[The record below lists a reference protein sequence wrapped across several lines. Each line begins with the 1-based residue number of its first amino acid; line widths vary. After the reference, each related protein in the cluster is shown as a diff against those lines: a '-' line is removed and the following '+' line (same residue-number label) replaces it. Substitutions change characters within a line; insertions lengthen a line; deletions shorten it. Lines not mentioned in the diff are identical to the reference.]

1 MQRAPLAR
9 FSRPG
14 AEPNQFQSE
23 PNRYYISMPLSVSV
37 CVCQHMKQPQWY
49 CNSIVSF
56 LVRNYT
62 LVGYGYVSMA
72 TSSIAGNLQLAHRWT
87 IANIE
92 RSALITLLYR
102 CFHVFSVLHTATCSA
117 RAVRSRPTM
126 KSRSAP
132 ARSTA

>member
-102 CFHVFSVLHTATCSA
+102 CFHVFSASLHAG
-117 RAVRSRPTM
+117 VFVIFLPDI
-126 KSRSAP
+126 AP
-132 ARSTA
+132 RWTKRTPREGYV